1 MNFQNPKLVLVAIG
15 LLFFLPLLLAVTMRS
30 QWWDFKPESLSNRGQ
45 LVQPPVAVAPGLAQ
59 AHSSG
64 NAEYSLDQGRWVIL
78 YPYPG
83 QCESA
88 CQKAIAGL
96 RQVHLATG
104 RHQEQVVIWLLSAQP
119 AAPEVQEL
127 LLAIYPQFEI
137 RFDTDQQIF
146 GMLGQIEHQ
155 ADLQYGQAYL
165 LDPAANI
172 ILRYPPGFDPGDI
185 NQDLDRLLAWS
196 GKNR

>member
-1 MNFQNPKLVLVAIG
+1 MNFQNPKFVLVAIG

-30 QWWDFKPESLSNRGQ
+30 QWWDFKPESLSNRGL
-45 LVQPPVAVAPGLAQ
+45 LVQPPVALAPGLTRTQ
-59 AHSSG
+59 SPG
-64 NAEYSLDQGRWVIL
+64 NMDIEQVQGQWVIL
-78 YPYPG
+78 YAFPG
-83 QCESA
+83 HCESN
-88 CQKAIAGL
+88 CQKIITGL

-104 RHQEQVVIWLLSAQP
+104 RHQEHVAIWLLSPQP
-119 AAPEVQEL
+119 LTSEVQEK
-127 LLAIYPQFEI
+127 LLAIYPRFEI
-137 RFDTDQQIF
+137 RFDTNQQIF
-146 GMLGQIEHQ
+146 GLLDQIEPE

-172 ILRYPPGFDPGDI
+172 ILRYPSGFDPGDI